1 MAVVQESVALYW
13 QRALA
18 CSAQLAFVLDDSQ
31 RLVAM
36 SAGMAAALGATT
48 DELVGRTCASFM
60 HGAEGAPAACPL
72 HDLLLDEV
80 QHEGE
85 VYSTA
90 LGKRMLV
97 TVTPLANERGRLT
110 HVLHV
115 AVDLEARTQ
124 AEEALRESEARYRS
138 LFEHSPVAMWEEDDS
153 QLKAHL
159 DQLAAQGIDD
169 VIGYLTADP
178 VEYAHCLELIHV
190 IDVNQAA
197 VELFGAASR
206 EELLARVGDLSAG
219 QAGRGVHRF
228 WAALLAGERSATF
241 EEVNIS
247 LDGRELHVLETR
259 TVVPGQ
265 EGSCERV
272 YVADVDITER
282 KRAER
287 ALQLSQARY
296 ARAERVGHIGT
307 WEYDLATERFWAS
320 PETRQLL
327 GLGPSDGTLS
337 VAEVTAALADP
348 AALMEAFRALL
359 EEGKEA
365 DLEYEIV
372 PDGSSEPRVAWSV
385 ATVERAEDGTPA
397 SVIGVVQDVTA
408 RKHAER
414 ALLDAEA
421 RYRAMFEENRAVKLL
436 IDPQTGA
443 IVDASPSAADFYG
456 YSREALKTMA
466 ISDINLAPSDD
477 VIEAMHGIERGEVGE
492 FLFRHRLAGGEVRD
506 VEVSSG
512 PIEVQGRS
520 LLFSIVQDVTER
532 RRTEL
537 ALREREAQL
546 EQAQRIAHVG
556 HYVLDI
562 AAGTWTSS
570 AGFDEIVGI
579 DAGYTRNREG
589 WFGLIHPAERGGA
602 ARYFQKRVMEKRRP
616 YDRELRIVR
625 PADGQERWV
634 HCLGSLEEGR
644 AGELPRMFGVLQDVT
659 ARHRDREELRR
670 SAERL
675 RQTVDGTIQAMGQL
689 VESRDPYTAGHERR
703 VAYLSCA
710 IADKLG
716 WGEAEVDE
724 LCTAALVHD
733 IGKIAVPSEILSR
746 PGRLSDM
753 EFALV
758 KGHPWAAHEIL
769 APIAFTSQ
777 VADIVLQHHERLD
790 GSGYPRGL
798 RDGEILPAARVLA
811 VADVVEAMTTHRP
824 YRPALPVAEAVAEIK
839 AGLGERYDREAG
851 LACLQLLNEGFSL
864 EGNI

>member
-1 MAVVQESVALYW
+1 MAVVQDSVALYW

-18 CSAQLAFVLDDSQ
+18 RSAQLAFVLDDSRQ
-31 RLVAM
+31 VVAV
-36 SAGMAAALGATT
+36 SAGMAAALGATA

-60 HGAEGAPAACPL
+60 HGAGEAPAACPL
-72 HDLLLDEV
+72 HSLLLDEV
-80 QHEGE
+80 QRESE

-90 LGKRMLV
+90 LGKRLLV
-97 TVTPLANERGRLT
+97 TVTPLADERGRLT

-115 AVDLEARTQ
+115 AVDLSARSQ

-153 QLKAHL
+153 QLKARL
-159 DQLAAQGIDD
+159 DELAAQGIED
-169 VIGYLTADP
+169 VIGYVTADP
-178 VEYAHCLELIHV
+178 VEYGRCLELTHAV
-190 IDVNQAA
+190 DVNQAA

-206 EELLARVGDLSAG
+206 EELLARVDDLYAG
-219 QAGRGVHRF
+219 QAEHGVHSF

-241 EEVNIS
+241 EEVNVS

-259 TVVPGQ
+259 TVVPGH

-287 ALQLSQARY
+287 ALRLSQARY
-296 ARAERVGHIGT
+296 ARAERIGHVGT
-307 WEYDLATERFWAS
+307 WEYDLASERFWAS
-320 PETRQLL
+320 PETRHLL
-327 GLGPSDGTLS
+327 GLAQSDETLS

-348 AALMEAFRALL
+348 AALMESFRALL
-359 EEGKEA
+359 EEGKEV
-365 DLEYEIV
+365 DLEYEIL
-372 PDGSSEPRVAWSV
+372 PDGSTEPRVAWSV

-397 SVIGVVQDVTA
+397 SVIGVVQDVTV
-408 RKHAER
+408 RVHAER
-414 ALLDAEA
+414 ALRDVEA

-456 YSREALKTMA
+456 YSREALRTMA
-466 ISDINLAPSDD
+466 ITDINLAPGDD
-477 VIEAMHGIERGEVGE
+477 VLEAMHGIKHGAVSA
-492 FLFRHRLAGGEVRD
+492 FLFRHRLASGEVRD

-512 PIEVQGRS
+512 PIEVQGRT

-532 RRTEL
+532 RRMEL

-562 AAGTWTSS
+562 AAGSWTSS

-579 DAGYTRNREG
+579 DPGYARDREG
-589 WFGLIHPAERGGA
+589 WFGLIHPDERQSA
-602 ARYFQKRVMEKRRP
+602 AAYFQKGVLEKRRP

-625 PADGQERWV
+625 PVDGEERWV
-634 HCLGSLEEGR
+634 HCLGTLEEGPD
-644 AGELPRMFGVLQDVT
+644 GGPLRMFGVLQDVT
-659 ARHRDREELRR
+659 SRHRDREELQL

-746 PGRLSDM
+746 PGRLSDT
-753 EFALV
+753 EFALI

-790 GSGYPRGL
+790 GSG
-798 RDGEILPAARVLA
+798 LPAGAARRG
-811 VADVVEAMTTHRP
+811 D
-824 YRPALPVAEAVAEIK
+824 PAGGQG
-839 AGLGERYDREAG
+839 AGGR
-851 LACLQLLNEGFSL
+851 
-864 EGNI
+864 